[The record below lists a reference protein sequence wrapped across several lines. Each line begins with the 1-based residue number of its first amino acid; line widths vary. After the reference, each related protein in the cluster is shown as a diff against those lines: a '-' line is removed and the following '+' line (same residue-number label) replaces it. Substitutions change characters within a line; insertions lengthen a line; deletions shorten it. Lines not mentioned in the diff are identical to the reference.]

1 MEQNNLS
8 LLLNISDYM
17 GSHET
22 IWLYQSLMQNSLCS
36 GQGGCESDF
45 EVSWTRYILE
55 LVLMPSVGAVGVV
68 GNLVSILVLVLTDDK
83 TTFKHVS
90 IYISNIS

>member
-1 MEQNNLS
+1 MEENNFASLFNLS
-8 LLLNISDYM
+8 DYIST
-17 GSHET
+17 HET
-22 IWLYQSLMQNSLCS
+22 LWLYQNLMQNSLCS

-55 LVLMPSVGAVGVV
+55 LVLMPSVGAVGVL
-68 GNLVSILVLVLTDDK
+68 GNLISILVLVLTDDK

-90 IYISNIS
+90 S